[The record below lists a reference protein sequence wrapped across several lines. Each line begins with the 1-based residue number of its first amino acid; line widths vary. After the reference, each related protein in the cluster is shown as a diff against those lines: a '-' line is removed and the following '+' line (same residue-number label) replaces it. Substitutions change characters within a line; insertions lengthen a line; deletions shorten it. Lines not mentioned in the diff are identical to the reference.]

1 MLGPNATWGDV
12 RKIYEKS
19 LKAPDRW
26 FEDNIL
32 SDPEV
37 REATKNKPDNE
48 LIMEAGVLKKTGP
61 EPDPED
67 GLGDRVEFSLLIDGD
82 RVALLTRADL
92 EDGTLEFRNDGDW
105 VLIGPD
111 DEVPALDEFPFTR
124 VTGEAVAIFDK
135 QEDDPKASFF
145 SEVLLDE

>member
-1 MLGPNATWGDV
+1 MLGPNATWGDA

-19 LKAPDRW
+19 LQTPDLW

-37 REATKNKPDNE
+37 REATKDKPDAE
-48 LIMEAGVLKKTGP
+48 LIAKPGVMLSLGP
-61 EPDPED
+61 TPDPED
-67 GLGDRVEFSLLIDGD
+67 GLGERVEFSILVDGD
-82 RVALLTRADL
+82 RVELLTRADF
-92 EDGTLEFRNDGDW
+92 EDGSLEFRNDGDW
-105 VLIGPD
+105 VLVGPED
-111 DEVPALDEFPFTR
+111 DVPALEKLPFTR

-135 QEDDPKASFF
+135 YEDDPKASHF